1 MLNYIK
7 WSYILIIP
15 LYVIVDILSV
25 FADDYTFEINP
36 YSFEGKGMI
45 IGAPFAIPFLLI
57 LLILYSLL
65 IVLKCMKI
73 VINKL
78 KDGIF

>member
-15 LYVIVDILSV
+15 LYVLVEILSV
-25 FADDYTFEINP
+25 FADDYEFEINP
-36 YSFEGKGMI
+36 YSYEGIGMI
-45 IGAPFAIPFLLI
+45 IGAPFAVPFLLI
-57 LLILYSLL
+57 LSILYSLL
-65 IVLKCMKI
+65 IVFKCIKT